1 MTLQVSPQTKRVF
14 HLSLPIFAELLLQLL
29 VGNMDQFM
37 ISHFGSAAVA
47 AIGNGNQVMNVVII
61 VLTTMSTA
69 ATILLTQHIGAG
81 RVGEECS
88 EIVTVAVTVSA
99 VFSFLVG
106 LFLLLEP
113 ELVFQLLRTPEDAFD
128 GACLY
133 TRIVGGTVLLQ
144 GLYIQ
149 LCAVLR
155 SYTLLKEVVVLS
167 VSMNLLNVVGNAIL
181 INGFFGF
188 PQMGVAGAA
197 VSTVISKAVGLTLA
211 CITLKRK
218 CTVRFSLQYLHPFP
232 AKTFRALLGIAL
244 PSGTEALSYNVSQ
257 TFILRF
263 INLMGAVGGV
273 FYLAFAAILYPNSKV
288 KALEEAGKHVDY
300 QPLFLIVSAVM
311 FLAVGILFLTIRER
325 KLTEENHA
333 LEAQHPE
340 WNLAVDDGSGNE
352 ALPKPVKRSLAFL
365 LASIALWFIGYNG
378 VTTWFST
385 YVDVVMGQGLGGAS
399 QCLLIATVGA
409 VVSYIPI
416 GALAAKIGR
425 KRTIQIGIVLLAA
438 CFAMGYVLTTMYA
451 TITPVMFVVFAL
463 VGFAWAAINVNS
475 LPMVVEMCKGSDIGK
490 FTGYYYTASMAAQ
503 VVTPVLAGTLMRQ
516 IDYRVLFP
524 YAALF
529 VALSFV
535 TMLFVRHGDVKAAA
549 KKGLEAFEDMED

>member
-155 SYTLLKEVVVLS
+155 SYTLLKEVVALS
-167 VSMNLLNVVGNAIL
+167 VSMNLLNVAGNAIL

-263 INLMGAVGGV
+263 INLMGA
-273 FYLAFAAILYPNSKV
+273 
-288 KALEEAGKHVDY
+288 
-300 QPLFLIVSAVM
+300 
-311 FLAVGILFLTIRER
+311 
-325 KLTEENHA
+325 
-333 LEAQHPE
+333 
-340 WNLAVDDGSGNE
+340 
-352 ALPKPVKRSLAFL
+352 
-365 LASIALWFIGYNG
+365 
-378 VTTWFST
+378 
-385 YVDVVMGQGLGGAS
+385 
-399 QCLLIATVGA
+399 A
-409 VVSYIPI
+409 VVSAKVYGSMLANVAYVYSIAVGQATQIILGYMI
-416 GALAAKIGR
+416 GGRKLDEVSGRVWSTIRIALAASE
-425 KRTIQIGIVLLAA
+425 LLTLLILIF
-438 CFAMGYVLTTMYA
+438 CDPIYSIFTDD
-451 TITPVMFVVFAL
+451 PVIHAL
-463 VGFAWAAINVNS
+463 G
-475 LPMVVEMCKGSDIGK
+475 
-490 FTGYYYTASMAAQ
+490 
-503 VVTPVLAGTLMRQ
+503 RQ
-516 IDYRVLFP
+516 ILNREYIALLSGTGSASEKFWELERRMREDKRRGGVVMRMSRSDMELNLLSLLSDGVISIAELDGFSEELREKLAFVL
-524 YAALF
+524 
-529 VALSFV
+529 
-535 TMLFVRHGDVKAAA
+535 RDHRDWDHGDS
-549 KKGLEAFEDMED
+549 